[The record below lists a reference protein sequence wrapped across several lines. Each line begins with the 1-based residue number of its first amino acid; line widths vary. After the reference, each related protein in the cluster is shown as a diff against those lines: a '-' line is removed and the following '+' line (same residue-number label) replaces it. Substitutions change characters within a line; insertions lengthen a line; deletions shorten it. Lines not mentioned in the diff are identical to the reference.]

1 MENDL
6 FVASLIMYATK
17 KEWSPPLTVELR
29 KAMQDG
35 DVTMDFVLK
44 SLDFV
49 ILKKIVQM
57 GQMKTQAVI
66 NSQTLRVFL
75 GMVCDM
81 KNVLSK
87 VITVI
92 CDS

>member
-6 FVASLIMYATK
+6 SVVSLIMYATK
-17 KEWSPPLTVELR
+17 KEWNPPLTVELQ

-49 ILKKIVQM
+49 ILKKIVRM
-57 GQMKTQAVI
+57 DRMKRKVVSCFRIQH
-66 NSQTLRVFL
+66 VFH
-75 GMVCDM
+75 GTVCFTRS
-81 KNVLSK
+81 VQ
-87 VITVI
+87 
-92 CDS
+92 